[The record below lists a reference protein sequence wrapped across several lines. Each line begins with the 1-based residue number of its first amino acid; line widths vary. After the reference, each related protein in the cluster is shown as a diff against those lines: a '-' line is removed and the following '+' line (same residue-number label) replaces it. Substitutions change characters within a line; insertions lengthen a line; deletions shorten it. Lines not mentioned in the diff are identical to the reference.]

1 MSTVTYITD
10 TNAGPYSRYLIVDGQ
25 RETAT
30 AWFEESLPGDEIADY
45 REALITAA
53 VRLAGEDREFLAS
66 SGYKIVED

>member
-1 MSTVTYITD
+1 MNTYLID
-10 TNAGPYSRYLIVDGQ
+10 TNANIDRLPLDGD
-25 RETAT
+25 REAAA
-30 AWFEESLPGDEIADY
+30 AWFEANLPGDEIADF